1 VSQVLDSGLQA
12 FRDAFGGRVI
22 TAEDPEYNTARSVWN
37 GDIDRYPA
45 VVARCADAADVTAAI
60 AFARAS
66 GLEISVRGGGHNFSG
81 AAVADGALM
90 IDLSLLRH
98 VVVDPVAR
106 RVRCGGGTTG
116 ADLDAAT
123 QEHGLAVTMGTISHT
138 GIAGLSLGGGFGWL
152 TNLMGLSCDNLI
164 SAEVVLAD
172 GRVVRAAEDS
182 HPDLY
187 WALRGGGGNFGV
199 VTEFE
204 FQLQPVGPLV
214 HFALFFWELD
224 RRADALRV
232 ARDALQGLPRDAGG
246 LLAAGLAAPPEPFVP
261 EQYHFAPGCAVI
273 VAGFGSAEDH
283 AALLTPIRA
292 GLTPAFEFVTQLPYT
307 ALQQMLDASA
317 PWGIHAYEK
326 GLQIDEMPDGLIDT
340 LVEYLPKKQSPL
352 SFLPIFPLGGAYT
365 DVAEDATAFGG
376 SRTARWFVNVGATS
390 LDPAVLAHD
399 RVWVRELWQALSPY
413 ASNTGGY
420 VNFMAEYESDR
431 VRTSYGPTKYERLSK
446 IKTSY
451 DPDNVFHLN
460 PNILP
465 G

>member
-45 VVARCADAADVTAAI
+45 VVARCADASDATAAI
-60 AFARAS
+60 GFARTS

-164 SAEVVLAD
+164 SAEVALAD

-307 ALQQMLDASA
+307 ALQQTLDASA

-326 GLQIDEMPDGLIDT
+326 GLEIDEMPNGLIDT

-390 LDPAVLAHD
+390 PDPAVLAHD

>member
-1 VSQVLDSGLQA
+1 VSQVLGSGLQA
-12 FRDAFGGRVI
+12 LRDAFGGRVI

-60 AFARAS
+60 AFAKTS

-106 RVRCGGGTTG
+106 RVRCGGGATG

-164 SAEVVLAD
+164 SAEVALAD

-273 VAGFGSAEDH
+273 VAGFGRAEDH

-376 SRTARWFVNVGATS
+376 SRTARWFVNVGAIS
-390 LDPAVLAHD
+390 PDPAVLAHD